1 MPVSNDNRNS
11 ERGFTLIE
19 LIVVLVILTM
29 LAALVAPN
37 VFRHLAESKTKI
49 AALQI
54 AEFEGALQTFA
65 LDVGRYPTTS
75 EGLEALVSNPGGLDS
90 WHGPYL
96 KKALPMDP
104 WGKPYVYRYPGTHNN
119 EFDLFSYGPDGVE
132 GGEGDNADITNWK

>member
-1 MPVSNDNRNS
+1 MPVSNDNRKS

-37 VFRHLAESKTKI
+37 LFKRFAESKTHI
-49 AALQI
+49 ATLQISELENALQ
-54 AEFEGALQTFA
+54 LFA
-65 LDVGRYPTTS
+65 FDVGRYPTSS
-75 EGLEALVSNPGGLDS
+75 EGLEALVSNPGNLES

-96 KKALPMDP
+96 KKAVPMDP

-119 EFDLFSYGPDGVE
+119 EFDLFSFGPDGVE
-132 GGEGDNADITNWK
+132 GGDDDLANWK